1 MKGNPTEWDVRYV
14 GGRIPSGLL
23 PCRSRYSILV
33 IPVLLATLAPASKAQ
48 MATRGGQPATPQSN
62 GVDSLQTE
70 LHSLTDIQKQGGPID
85 SKEIADYKKFY
96 NENAEPAKKI
106 ELGKAFL
113 QKHPKSQLAE
123 AVDAGLVNAYI
134 ARQDWPDV
142 YTTADSAL
150 ALKPDDIDVLTTV
163 GWVIPHVSQ
172 PSDPYADALLD
183 KAETYEKH
191 ALDVMTTIPK
201 SARVSDAQ
209 FAAMKE
215 QKALQ
220 IHSALGLIYFRRSEY
235 DASAKELQLAT
246 QGNPNADQSD
256 LYVLGIDQQNLKRY
270 NDAVDAYTRCVQI
283 PGSLAGQCKQGAD
296 EAKKSSASE

>member
-1 MKGNPTEWDVRYV
+1 MRLVSICS
-14 GGRIPSGLL
+14 RISAF
-23 PCRSRYSILV
+23 SI
-33 IPVLLATLAPASKAQ
+33 IVLTAAVPASVAQ
-48 MATRGGQPATPQSN
+48 MATQGGQQATPVNS

-70 LHSLTDIQKQGGPID
+70 LHSLTDIQRQGGGID
-85 SKEIADYKKFY
+85 SKELADYKKFY
-96 NENAEPAKKI
+96 NENAEPARKI

-113 QKHPKSQLAE
+113 QKYPKSQLAE

-142 YTTADSAL
+142 YTTADNAL

-172 PSDPYADALLD
+172 PSDPNAGALLD

-191 ALDVMTTIPK
+191 ALDVMNTIPK
-201 SARVSDAQ
+201 PARVSDAQ
-209 FAAMKE
+209 FAVMKE

-220 IHSALGLIYFRRSEY
+220 VHSALGLVYFRRSDY

-256 LYVLGIDQQNLKRY
+256 LYVLGIDQQNLKHY

-283 PGSLAGQCKQGAD
+283 SGSLADQCKQGAD
-296 EAKKSSASE
+296 EVKKLSASK